1 MALTDA
7 QRELCEKWVAAP
19 NRKWQTLNRSQWK
32 YQFHEKTLVRY
43 VEEAKM
49 DEDIVPLLLEY
60 LVSEDCKT
68 TLQLYGQGIG
78 SDWAPYRA
86 GYEVSNKAVGNVR
99 SVRLYHALST
109 EVNGADGPYIVENG
123 CAYKVEWTYYWKC
136 PTVQTVPASTSGVSY
151 HITNLQRD
159 PETGL
164 FSYAIEKRER
174 VQQDIAE
181 YLTSRT
187 TYQDTKE
194 EVHLGVRGAESV
206 GGKAASCG
214 GGKTT
219 TRKVTKNQDCTHDV
233 HNVTTEDKPVSDAA
247 VSKSE
252 TIFET
257 RTTTEDR
264 NQTSVP
270 AMGSLTPGK
279 SVRTEK
285 TQSGL
290 HNNTVTQTVEK
301 PVSDAVVEY
310 ARTLHGTQK
319 SVTHRNQPTPVSED
333 GMKIGERR
341 STRKTEGGKND
352 NTIVTQA
359 IEPAGKVAKSDAKT
373 IFEDASSVRENIAA
387 NGVLP
392 ERTSESAGGG
402 RTHSVDVRLN
412 ENGTAD
418 VTRSEKQEKPVPDA
432 VVEVRK
438 TLRGVARTVTHRNQ
452 ATPLDTDP
460 ASMEVGETRSTRK
473 TAGGLHDNSR
483 SIVTAAA
490 PGAIAKSCEKSAA
503 AHTDTTTKVVP
514 AEDSEAEL
522 ECVDE
527 PEVNTVVEKA
537 VRKNDDGKT
546 ADVTTRRR
554 KLRKQEGSGESK
566 SGEGEITTKTTRIE
580 NEEQKG
586 ELDEGGVN
594 KQVEVSS
601 TPNGA
606 GGYNIVKSTTTF
618 KPSDTKEIVL
628 RVDDTTEHVFRS
640 FRNQED
646 YNGFL
651 PDEGKPGHRNL
662 SITKNTH
669 GSWDGGYSITRPKVV
684 PGYGIRIIEEAK
696 DETFSCGIRYGRWDW
711 TNNLNVTGYITQ
723 AWEYRRFC
731 TMKVRYTGL
740 TSEAAD
746 QLKRALDNIFNRIV
760 YGSLWQP
767 NGMPGYFYTDIV
779 GQMRMAKVV
788 KYHMTQNLYGVL
800 LDVNESSSRLDTNR
814 MTAAN
819 MFTHEHYWS
828 YDIPGGGE
836 NVG

>member
-7 QRELCEKWVAAP
+7 QKELCGKWVAAP

-60 LVSEDCKT
+60 LVSEDCKA

-78 SDWAPYRA
+78 PDWAPYRA
-86 GYEVSNKAVGNVR
+86 WYEVSNKAVGNVR

-109 EVNGADGPYIVENG
+109 DVNGADGPYIVENG
-123 CAYKVEWTYYWKC
+123 CAYRVEWTYYWKC

-187 TYQDTKE
+187 VYQDTKE
-194 EVHLGVRGAESV
+194 EVHLGVKGANSV
-206 GGKAASCG
+206 GGKSASVG
-214 GGKTT
+214 GGKTV

-252 TIFET
+252 TVFET

-264 NQTSVP
+264 NQAS
-270 AMGSLTPGK
+270 AASMSLTPGK

-319 SVTHRNQPTPVSED
+319 SVTHRNQSTPVSDD
-333 GMKIGERR
+333 GMKVGERR
-341 STRKTEGGKND
+341 ATRKTDGGNND
-352 NTIVTQA
+352 NTIVTQVV
-359 IEPAGKVAKSDAKT
+359 EPAGKVAHGEAKT
-373 IFEDASSVRENIAA
+373 IFEDSESDRENVAA
-387 NGVLP
+387 DGELP
-392 ERTSESAGGG
+392 EREAEEAGGG
-402 RTHSVDVRLN
+402 KTHSVDVRLN
-412 ENGTAD
+412 EDGTAD
-418 VTRSEKQEKPVPDA
+418 VTNSEKQEKPVQDA
-432 VVEVRK
+432 AVEVRK
-438 TLRGVARTVTHRNQ
+438 TLRGVVRSVTDRNQ
-452 ATPLDTDP
+452 PEPLELDP
-460 ASMEVGETRSTRK
+460 EDMAVGETRATRK
-473 TAGGLHDNSR
+473 TAGGLHDNTR
-483 SIVTAAA
+483 STVTAAA
-490 PGAIAKSCEKSAA
+490 PGKIAKSCEKSAA
-503 AHTDTTTKVVP
+503 AHTDAETKVVR
-514 AEDSEAEL
+514 AEDAEAEL
-522 ECVDE
+522 DHVDE

-537 VRKNDDGKT
+537 VRKNEDGQT
-546 ADVTTRRR
+546 ADVTTRTR
-554 KLRKQEGSGESK
+554 KLKRQEGSGESK
-566 SGEGEITTKTTRIE
+566 SGTGEIHTKTTRIE
-580 NEEQKG
+580 NDEQKG

-594 KQVEVSS
+594 RQVEVSN

-606 GGYNIVKSTTTF
+606 GGFNVVKSTTTF
-618 KPSDTKEIVL
+618 KPSDTREITL

-640 FRNQED
+640 FRNQES
-646 YNGFL
+646 YEGLL
-651 PDEGKPGHRNL
+651 PSDDTPGHKNL

-669 GSWDGGYSITRPKVV
+669 GSWDGGYSITKPRTVA
-684 PGYGIRIIEEAK
+684 GYGIRIIEEGK
-696 DETFSCGIRYGRWDW
+696 DETFACGIRYGRWDW
-711 TNNLNVTGYITQ
+711 TNNMNVTGYITR

-746 QLKRALDNIFNRIV
+746 QLKRALDNIFNRTV
-760 YGSLWQP
+760 YGSLWEP
-767 NGMPGYFYTDIV
+767 NAMPGYFYTDVV

-788 KYHMTQNLYGVL
+788 KYHMTGNLYGVL
-800 LDVNESSSRLDTNR
+800 LDVNESSSRLSTSR
-814 MTAAN
+814 MSAAS
-819 MFTHEHYWS
+819 MFSYENNWS
-828 YDIPGGGE
+828 YDVPAGGE
-836 NVG
+836 NV